1 MSHEAKE
8 PDHVRASKAKR
19 ALDQVGAD
27 RLLNDAESAALLAI
41 GVSSLWRHTRSTLDF
56 PQPVRFGRTVRW
68 RRSDLERFIDAR
80 AEAAHA
86 NIVRSAS
93 PRGGA

>member
-68 RRSDLERFIDAR
+68 CQWRRNFRPSGRRKSRPL
-80 AEAAHA
+80 
-86 NIVRSAS
+86 VLS
-93 PRGGA
+93 GT